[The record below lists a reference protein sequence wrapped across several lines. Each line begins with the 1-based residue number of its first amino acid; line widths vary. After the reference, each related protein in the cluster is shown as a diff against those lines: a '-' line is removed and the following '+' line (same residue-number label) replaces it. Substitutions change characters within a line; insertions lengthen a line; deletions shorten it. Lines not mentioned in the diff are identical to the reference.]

1 MAVALW
7 LGRVTLMVH
16 STLRAGD
23 GEGGRGAVPGGSGP
37 GAPDAARRRV
47 VELASAILERCRG
60 EGPSNCEARCP
71 LRVDAH
77 LYVQLARAGR
87 FREALQTVRE
97 RLPFPGILG
106 YVCTHPCELH
116 CKRLELDRA
125 IRIRDIKRF
134 LAEHEPGEPEH
145 ILTTAPRRLQRAA
158 VVGAGPAGL
167 LAAHDLRRRG
177 FEVVLMERSNRIG
190 GCLTTRI
197 PEWQLP
203 AAVRER
209 DLSIIPALGIEV
221 RTGVAVGSDVSLDEL
236 ASDFDAVLLTVG
248 FAGGQG
254 LLREGSSGLG
264 STVRGTV
271 WADPSTCSTGI
282 DGVFAG
288 GDAVSGPTS
297 VIDALAFGRRAAEA
311 ARRYLEG
318 VPLGSVAESADP
330 PELLWQLGID
340 EAERRRRE
348 RTPVLLAPAAPPMTE
363 REVRGEGERCL
374 DCSCDR
380 CVRECEFLTTH
391 CSSPRDLARRLTAG
405 VDGNLP
411 VVYSCNVCG
420 LCATVCPVDLD
431 TGKLMLAARREA
443 VRRGLAPLPEH
454 RQVRRELRAGVSAAF
469 SLAKAA
475 PGRRR
480 AKRLFFTGCEL
491 PATSPG
497 QTRRLYAHL
506 LEQDPRIGVLMH
518 CCGVPA
524 EILGLEDDAS
534 RARDGIRAAM
544 AQLEADELLVACPQC
559 QEVLRERFTD
569 IRVSSV
575 WEMLAETWDP
585 DRRFDEL
592 RLAVHDPCR
601 SRHDPEVH
609 AAIRTLVRTCGV
621 EVVETE
627 ASHERTRCCGAGG
640 KIEAVDSDLYSRV
653 AARAAAETGL
663 TMITYCTGCRSAL
676 RDAGRDTVH
685 MLDLLM
691 TDEPFARTL
700 DAEPG
705 IVARLANRLRAK
717 WELRRMPPSAGE

>member
-1 MAVALW
+1 
-7 LGRVTLMVH
+7 MVH

-23 GEGGRGAVPGGSGP
+23 EARGRGAVRGVAGP
-37 GAPDAARRRV
+37 GSSDAARRRV

-134 LAEHEPGEPEH
+134 LAEHEQGEPEH
-145 ILTTAPRRLQRAA
+145 ILTIAPRRPQRAA

-177 FEVVLMERSNRIG
+177 FEVVLIESAAEIG
-190 GCLTTRI
+190 GCLASRI
-197 PEWQLP
+197 PGWRLP

-221 RTGVAVGSDVSLDEL
+221 RTGVALGSDVSLAEL
-236 ASDFDAVLLTVG
+236 ASDVDAVVLTVG
-248 FAGGQG
+248 FAGGQS
-254 LLREGSSGLG
+254 LLRARTGGLR

-271 WADPSTCSTGI
+271 WADPSTCTTGVE
-282 DGVFAG
+282 GVFAG

-318 VPLGSVAESADP
+318 AAPGAVVEPLGP
-330 PELLWQLGID
+330 PELLWRLGID
-340 EAERRRRE
+340 EPERRRRE
-348 RTPVLLAPAAPPMTE
+348 RPPVLLAPAAEPMTE
-363 REVRGEGERCL
+363 RDVRGECERCL

-380 CVRECEFLTTH
+380 CVRECEFLAAH
-391 CSSPRDLARRLTAG
+391 CSSPRDLARRLIAG
-405 VDGNLP
+405 VGGNLP

-431 TGKLMLAARREA
+431 TGELMLAARREA
-443 VRRGLAPLPEH
+443 VRSGLAPLPEH
-454 RQVRRELRAGVSAAF
+454 RQVRRELRAGVSGAF
-469 SLAKAA
+469 SLAMAA

-491 PATSPG
+491 PATSPAK
-497 QTRRLYAHL
+497 TRRLYAHL

-524 EILGLEDDAS
+524 EILGLEDDGA
-534 RARDGIRAAM
+534 RAREGIRAAM
-544 AQLEADELLVACPQC
+544 AGLGADELLVACPQC
-559 QEVLRERFTD
+559 QELLRESLSEV
-569 IRVSSV
+569 RVTSV

-609 AAIRTLVRTCGV
+609 AAIRTLARTCGV
-621 EVVETE
+621 EVVETSS
-627 ASHERTRCCGAGG
+627 SHERTRCCGAGG
-640 KIEAVDSDLYSRV
+640 KIAAIDPELYSRV
-653 AARAAAETGL
+653 AARAAAETDL
-663 TMITYCTGCRSAL
+663 PMVTYCTGCRSAL
-676 RDAGRDTVH
+676 CDAGRETIHV
-685 MLDLLM
+685 LDLLM
-691 TDEPFARTL
+691 TDGPLERAL
-700 DAEPG
+700 DSDPG
-705 IVARLANRLRAK
+705 IVARLANRFRSK
-717 WELRRMPPSAGE
+717 WELRRMPPAVGG